1 MADADETRAGE
12 LELEAAMLRRQASEL
27 RRLAGEA
34 ERATSKTID
43 ESLTVVNS
51 SDMQRFD
58 SVVRAAGF
66 RSNAMLAAAVNIS
79 PALLS
84 RARTKGPKGRGRAIR
99 KSVAEH
105 IKKLTG
111 WPDDEKHWPN
121 GFVEYRR

>member
-1 MADADETRAGE
+1 
-12 LELEAAMLRRQASEL
+12 MLRRQASEL

-66 RSNAMLAAAVNIS
+66 RSNAKLAAAVGIS

-84 RARTKGPKGRGRAIR
+84 RARTKGPKGRAIR
-99 KSVAEH
+99 KSVAVK
-105 IKKLTG
+105 IQQLTK
-111 WPDDEKHWPN
+111 WPADAAHWPN
-121 GFVEYRR
+121 GFVEVKN